1 MSRVAPT
8 EQERSEVPP
17 PTTRPGGISIP
28 LQEPI
33 FGNVADE
40 RADRKSRLAAAYR
53 IFAQFGYDHWVAGH
67 ITVRDPEYPD
77 RFWVNP
83 FAADWG
89 RIRSSDLIL
98 VDVDGTV
105 LIGEGSLNRAAFA
118 IHSAIHRARPDV
130 NAVAHA
136 HTPNGQAWSATGRPI
151 EPVTQDACAFYGDHA
166 LFHEYSGVVYDTE
179 QADRLAL
186 ALGIHKAI
194 LLRHHGLLTVG
205 QTVDEAAFWLHLLE
219 TCCATHLRLA
229 ADMAGAPLPIIDHA
243 NALLAHDQ
251 VGLAAHGWLGFQPLW
266 NKLTVDATDLFD

>member
-1 MSRVAPT
+1 MSQVRPT
-8 EQERSEVPP
+8 EQERSDAPP
-17 PTTRPGGISIP
+17 PAIRPCGTSIP

-40 RADRKSRLAAAYR
+40 RAHRKARLAAAYR

-98 VDVDGTV
+98 VDVDGTI
-105 LIGEGSLNRAAFA
+105 LIGDGSLNGAAFA

-130 NAVAHA
+130 TAVAHA
-136 HTPNGQAWSATGRPI
+136 HTPNGQAWSATGRLI
-151 EPVTQDACAFYGDHA
+151 EPVTQDACAFYHDHA
-166 LFHEYSGVVYDTE
+166 LFDQYSGVVYDTE

-186 ALGIHKAI
+186 ALGINKAI

-229 ADMAGAPLPIIDHA
+229 AAMAGAPLPVIEHA

-266 NKLTVDATDLFD
+266 NQIVAEATDLFE